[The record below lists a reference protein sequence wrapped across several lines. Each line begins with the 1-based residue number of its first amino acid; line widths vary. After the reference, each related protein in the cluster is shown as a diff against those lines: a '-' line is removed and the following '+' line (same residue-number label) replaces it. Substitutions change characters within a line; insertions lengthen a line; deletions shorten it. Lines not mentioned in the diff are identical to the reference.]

1 MRADQRKVPEADDSE
16 AELVRGMLAGS
27 EAAFDRFA
35 AEYVPPL
42 WRFAVRRLGD
52 RELTGDIVQ
61 STTVKAIAKLDQFRG
76 DSALATWLC
85 AICSREI
92 ADHFRRRARAGTEV
106 ELDESRLAEGSARDV
121 AAPEPEDE
129 LLARERDQLVHEA
142 LDALP
147 PRYARALEWM
157 YIERVPV
164 REIAER
170 LEIGPKAAESLLTRS
185 RDAFRYVYRRLTEI
199 PDSGRRDALVEGA
212 GR

>member
-1 MRADQRKVPEADDSE
+1 MRADDRTTPEVDDAE
-16 AELVRGMLAGS
+16 AELVREMLAGS

-42 WRFAVRRLGD
+42 WRFAIRRLGD
-52 RELTGDIVQ
+52 RDLTGDIVQ

-92 ADHFRRRARAGTEV
+92 ADHFRRRARVGTEV
-106 ELDESRLAEGSARDV
+106 ELDERSLSDGGAGADTPPG
-121 AAPEPEDE
+121 PELE
-129 LLARERDQLVHEA
+129 LLGRERDELVHEA

-157 YIERVPV
+157 YLERVPV

-185 RDAFRYVYRRLTEI
+185 RDAFRYVYRRLAEL
-199 PDSGRRDALVEGA
+199 PDGSRRGELAGGA
-212 GR
+212 QR

>member
-1 MRADQRKVPEADDSE
+1 MRADERKVPEADDSE
-16 AELVRGMLAGS
+16 AELVREMLAGS
-27 EAAFDRFA
+27 EAAFERFA

-85 AICSREI
+85 AICTREI

-106 ELDESRLAEGSARDV
+106 ELDESRLDEGSTREI
-121 AAPEPEDE
+121 AAPEPEVE

-157 YIERVPV
+157 YLERVPV
-164 REIAER
+164 RVIAER

-199 PDSGRRDALVEGA
+199 PGSGRRGALAGGA

>member
-1 MRADQRKVPEADDSE
+1 MRADERKVPEADDSE
-16 AELVRGMLAGS
+16 AELVREMLAGS

-106 ELDESRLAEGSARDV
+106 ELDENSLTGSEATAGSV
-121 AAPEPEDE
+121 PEPEVE

-157 YIERVPV
+157 YLERLPV

-199 PDSGRRDALVEGA
+199 PDRGRRGALAGGA
-212 GR
+212 AG

>member
-1 MRADQRKVPEADDSE
+1 MRADERTHPEVDDAE
-16 AELVRGMLAGS
+16 DELVREMLAGS

-42 WRFAVRRLGD
+42 WRYAIRRLGD
-52 RELTGDIVQ
+52 RDLAGDIVQ
-61 STTVKAIAKLDQFRG
+61 STTLKAIAKLDQFRG
-76 DSALATWLC
+76 DSALTTWLC

-92 ADHFRRRARAGTEV
+92 ADHFRRRARAGTQV
-106 ELDESRLAEGSARDV
+106 ELDERTLSDGGVSPGAVPG
-121 AAPEPEDE
+121 PELE
-129 LLARERDQLVHEA
+129 LLSRERDGRVHEA

-157 YIERVPV
+157 YLERVPV

-185 RDAFRYVYRRLTEI
+185 RDAFRYVYRRLAEL
-199 PDSGRRDALVEGA
+199 PGVSRSGALAGGA

>member
-1 MRADQRKVPEADDSE
+1 MRADERKVPEADDSE
-16 AELVRGMLAGS
+16 AELVREMLAGS

-35 AEYVPPL
+35 AEHVPPL

-106 ELDESRLAEGSARDV
+106 ELDENSLTGSEATAGSV
-121 AAPEPEDE
+121 PEPEVE

-157 YIERVPV
+157 YLERLPV

-199 PDSGRRDALVEGA
+199 PDRGRRGALAGGA
-212 GR
+212 AG

>member
-1 MRADQRKVPEADDSE
+1 MRADERKVPEADDSE
-16 AELVRGMLAGS
+16 AELVREMLAGS
-27 EAAFDRFA
+27 EAAFERFA

-85 AICSREI
+85 AICTREI

-106 ELDESRLAEGSARDV
+106 ELDESRLDEGSAREI
-121 AAPEPEDE
+121 AAPEPEVE

-157 YIERVPV
+157 YLERVPV
-164 REIAER
+164 RVIAER

-199 PDSGRRDALVEGA
+199 PGSGRRGALAGGA

>member
-1 MRADQRKVPEADDSE
+1 MRADERKVPEADDSE
-16 AELVRGMLAGS
+16 AELVREMLAGS

-61 STTVKAIAKLDQFRG
+61 STTVKAIARLDQFRG
-76 DSALATWLC
+76 ESALATWLC
-85 AICSREI
+85 AICTREI

-106 ELDESRLAEGSARDV
+106 ELDESHLAEGSARDG
-121 AAPEPEDE
+121 AAPEPEVE
-129 LLARERDQLVHEA
+129 LLARERDHLVHEA

-157 YIERVPV
+157 YLERVPV

-199 PDSGRRDALVEGA
+199 PGSGRRGALVEGA

>member
-1 MRADQRKVPEADDSE
+1 MRAEERRTPEVDDAE
-16 AELVRGMLAGS
+16 AELVREMLAGS

-42 WRFAVRRLGD
+42 WRFALRRLGD
-52 RELTGDIVQ
+52 RELTSDIVQ
-61 STTVKAIAKLDQFRG
+61 ATTVKAIAKLAGFRG

-106 ELDESRLAEGSARDV
+106 ELDERTVDAGVV
-121 AAPEPEDE
+121 AAGADPEPEAS
-129 LLARERDQLVHEA
+129 LLARERDGLVHEA

-157 YIERVPV
+157 YLERVPV
-164 REIAER
+164 REIAAR
-170 LEIGPKAAESLLTRS
+170 LDIGPKAAESMLTRA
-185 RDAFRYVYRRLTEI
+185 RDAFRFVYRRLAEL
-199 PDSGRRDALVEGA
+199 PGGERGGAVAGGA

>member
-1 MRADQRKVPEADDSE
+1 MRAGERTVPEVDDAE
-16 AELVRGMLAGS
+16 AELVREMLAGS

-42 WRFAVRRLGD
+42 WRFAIRRLGD

-85 AICSREI
+85 AICTREI

-106 ELDESRLAEGSARDV
+106 ELDEGVLADGGGSGSPV
-121 AAPEPEDE
+121 SEPEVE
-129 LLARERDQLVHEA
+129 LLSRERDDLVHEA

-157 YIERVPV
+157 YLERVPV

-170 LEIGPKAAESLLTRS
+170 LEIGPKAAESLLTRA

-199 PDSGRRDALVEGA
+199 PGGGRRGALAEGA

>member
-1 MRADQRKVPEADDSE
+1 MRADERKVPEADDSE
-16 AELVRGMLAGS
+16 AELVREMLAGS

-61 STTVKAIAKLDQFRG
+61 STTVKAIAKLEQFRG

-92 ADHFRRRARAGTEV
+92 ADHFRRRARAGTEI

-121 AAPEPEDE
+121 AAPEPEVE

-157 YIERVPV
+157 YLERVPV

-199 PDSGRRDALVEGA
+199 PDRGRHGALAEGA